1 MRLRSQL
8 AKILRRLARR
18 IDPDPL
24 GSMWVGDEFEMGQLT
39 IAGKAVNENVMEVF
53 IGRSDVEPQR
63 PIPDPHA
70 DLLRHYE
77 QIKAPEDE

>member
-18 IDPDPL
+18 
-24 GSMWVGDEFEMGQLT
+24 DEFEMGQLT